1 MDYYGN
7 QDLYQGTYGL
17 NWRAVWNESAFSNT
31 SLSVTSSKYDE
42 DFWETFK
49 TPVSEIADVKNRT
62 NELEYKLRNVNFKRF
77 SEKLSIDFGID
88 VKHLQHDYDN
98 YLAETTNATG
108 DTIPELIF
116 IEQIYAEKLG
126 GFISL
131 NYDPVPKF
139 STSIGMRVDYFTMNK
154 NVTISPRFSCKYK
167 LNEKTS
173 FNGSTGIFYQNLPLL
188 LLSQNE
194 NNTTLKDPFAIHYI
208 LGMEHLLSKD
218 TRLVIEAYQKNY
230 SNFPVD
236 INQPG
241 IFVIDDDLFNN
252 YESLQDNGQALS
264 RGLEVILQKKLAER
278 IYGLA
283 SATIFR
289 SKYKS
294 YDGVWRDRD
303 YDNRYIVS
311 IEGGYKPTPG
321 LELSLRWIYAGGVP
335 YTPIDEQLSA
345 ANHQVVYDETKI
357 NSERYPDYHSMN
369 IRLDKRFFF
378 NKTNLIIYASIWNA
392 YNQKNIAE
400 YYWND
405 TEQRVDVV
413 YQWAMLPI
421 IGIEYE
427 F

>member
-139 STSIGMRVDYFTMNK
+139 STSIGMRVDYFTMN
-154 NVTISPRFSCKYK
+154 
-167 LNEKTS
+167 
-173 FNGSTGIFYQNLPLL
+173 
-188 LLSQNE
+188 
-194 NNTTLKDPFAIHYI
+194 
-208 LGMEHLLSKD
+208 
-218 TRLVIEAYQKNY
+218 
-230 SNFPVD
+230 
-236 INQPG
+236 
-241 IFVIDDDLFNN
+241 
-252 YESLQDNGQALS
+252 
-264 RGLEVILQKKLAER
+264 
-278 IYGLA
+278 
-283 SATIFR
+283 
-289 SKYKS
+289 
-294 YDGVWRDRD
+294 
-303 YDNRYIVS
+303 
-311 IEGGYKPTPG
+311 
-321 LELSLRWIYAGGVP
+321 
-335 YTPIDEQLSA
+335 
-345 ANHQVVYDETKI
+345 
-357 NSERYPDYHSMN
+357 

-378 NKTNLIIYASIWNA
+378 
-392 YNQKNIAE
+392 Q
-400 YYWND
+400 
-405 TEQRVDVV
+405 
-413 YQWAMLPI
+413 
-421 IGIEYE
+421 
-427 F
+427 